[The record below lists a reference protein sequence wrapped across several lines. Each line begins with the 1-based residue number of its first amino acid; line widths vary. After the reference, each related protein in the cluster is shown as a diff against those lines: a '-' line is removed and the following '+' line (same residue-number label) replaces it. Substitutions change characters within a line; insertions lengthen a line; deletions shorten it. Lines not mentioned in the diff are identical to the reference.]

1 MTPNSSPAE
10 PAQANEDCRR
20 RQILAAQVRLLYGNA
35 NVGVGVTLVATSMLG
50 YLQWEVVAHPIL
62 LSWCLYMF
70 LVAAG
75 RFTLASR
82 YWRSARSSLET
93 RRWRAWFAV
102 GAGLAGTGWGAAGI
116 LLYPEA
122 RPVNQLFLVFMLG
135 GMMLGGASTLAAR
148 PEAYLAFIVPAGLA
162 PAALLMLQGDEVH
175 LAMALMASLFTLAI
189 VITTRRIHLTII
201 SSLNLRFEN
210 ATLVENLQAATH
222 RAEALNEQLEVR
234 VQERTAELHRSTQ
247 QLRAEIAQREQ
258 IEEQLLHTR
267 KLESLSVLAGGIAH
281 DFNNFLAVVQGNVEL
296 AKARLD
302 RDAPVQAFLDET
314 ASACKRAALLSTQLL
329 TFSKGG
335 APVRRL
341 ASLAQLI
348 MDAIPLVRAG
358 AQTSFDVCISEDLR
372 SAEVD
377 PGQIGQVLHNILLNA
392 RQAMPEGGAIKVQAE
407 NVDLKTVAGIDSRV
421 RISVQDHGR
430 GIPDEDLPR
439 IFDPYFTTKPGG
451 SGLGL
456 ATAYAII
463 AKHGGSLSVQTKSGY
478 GTVFIIDLP
487 ASEESPA
494 PQASLAAY
502 IQTGTERILVM
513 DDEEALRNLMKNVLI
528 KLGYEVQTAEDG
540 AEAIVLFEN
549 AKGCGR
555 GFDAILLD
563 LTVSGGMGG
572 IEAAARLKELDSS
585 VKLIVSS
592 GYSDAP
598 VLSDLRKYG
607 FDDIIPKPWTIAR
620 VSEVVRRVFVS
631 DSNRSAK

>member
-10 PAQANEDCRR
+10 PAQANGDCRR
-20 RQILAAQVRLLYGNA
+20 RQVLAAQVRLLYGNA
-35 NVGVGVTLVATSMLG
+35 NVGVWVTLVATSILG
-50 YLQWEVVAHPIL
+50 RLQWEVVAHPIV

-75 RFTLASR
+75 RFTLAR
-82 YWRSARSSLET
+82 CYWRSAPSSLET
-93 RRWRAWFAV
+93 RRWRAGFVV

-122 RPVNQLFLVFMLG
+122 RLANQLFLVFILG
-135 GMMLGGASTLAAR
+135 GMILGGASILAAR

-162 PAALLMLQGDEVH
+162 PAARLALQGDEAH
-175 LAMALMASLFTLAI
+175 LAMALMAGLFTLAT

-247 QLRAEIAQREQ
+247 QLRAEIAQREE
-258 IEEQLLHTR
+258 IEEQLLRAR

-302 RDAPVQAFLDET
+302 RDAPVQALLDET
-314 ASACKRAALLSTQLL
+314 ARACKRASFLSSQLL

-341 ASLAQLI
+341 VSLAQLL
-348 MDAIPLVRAG
+348 MDAVSLARAG
-358 AQTSFDVCISEDLR
+358 AQTSFDVYISENLR

-392 RQAMPEGGAIKVQAE
+392 RQAMPEGGAIKVRAE
-407 NVDLKTVAGIDSRV
+407 NVVLKTAAGIDSRV
-421 RISVQDHGR
+421 RISVRDHGC
-430 GIPDEDLPR
+430 GIPDDVLPH

-456 ATAYAII
+456 ATAYAIV
-463 AKHGGSLSVQTKSGY
+463 ARHGGNLSVQTKLGD
-478 GTVFIIDLP
+478 GTLFVVDLP

-494 PQASLAAY
+494 PQDSLTAHT
-502 IQTGTERILVM
+502 QRGTERLLVM
-513 DDEEALRNLMKNVLI
+513 DDEEALRKLMEDVLTT
-528 KLGYEVQTAEDG
+528 LGYEVQTAADG
-540 AEAIVLFEN
+540 AEAIVLFGN
-549 AKGCGR
+549 AKACGR
-555 GFDAILLD
+555 GFDAVLLD

-572 IEAAARLKELDSS
+572 LEAAARLKELDSS
-585 VKLIVSS
+585 LKLIVSS

-607 FDDIIPKPWTIAR
+607 FDDSIPKPWTVAR
-620 VSEVVRRVFVS
+620 VSEVVRRVLVS
-631 DSNRSAK
+631 DSNRNAK

>member
-1 MTPNSSPAE
+1 MTPNSSPVE
-10 PAQANEDCRR
+10 PAQANVDCRR
-20 RQILAAQVRLLYGNA
+20 REVFAAQVRLLYGNA
-35 NVGVGVTLVATSMLG
+35 NVGVSVTLVATSILG
-50 YLQWEVVAHPIL
+50 RLQWEVVAHPIV
-62 LSWCLYMF
+62 LSWSLYMF

-75 RFTLASR
+75 RFTLAR
-82 YWRSARSSLET
+82 CYWRSAPLNLET
-93 RRWRAWFAV
+93 RRWCAGFAV

-122 RPVNQLFLVFMLG
+122 RLVNQLFLVFILG
-135 GMMLGGASTLAAR
+135 GMMLGGASILAAR

-162 PAALLMLQGDEVH
+162 PAARLALQGDEAH
-175 LAMALMASLFTLAI
+175 LAMALMAGLFTLATL
-189 VITTRRIHLTII
+189 ITTGRIHLTIT

-234 VQERTAELHRSTQ
+234 VQERTTELQRSTQ
-247 QLRAEIAQREQ
+247 QLRAEIAQRKQ
-258 IEEQLLHTR
+258 IEEQLLRAR
-267 KLESLSVLAGGIAH
+267 KLESLGVLAGGIAH

-302 RDAPVQAFLDET
+302 RDAPVQAILDET
-314 ASACKRAALLSTQLL
+314 ASACKSAAFLSSQLL

-341 ASLAQLI
+341 VSLAQLV
-348 MDAIPLVRAG
+348 MDAIPLARAG
-358 AQTSFDVCISEDLR
+358 AQASFDVSISENLR

-392 RQAMPEGGAIKVQAE
+392 RQAMPEGGTIKVRAE
-407 NVDLKTVAGIDSRV
+407 NVDLNTAAGNDSRV
-421 RISVQDHGR
+421 RISVRDHGC
-430 GIPDEDLPR
+430 GIPDDVLPH

-456 ATAYAII
+456 ATAYAIV
-463 AKHGGSLSVQTKSGY
+463 AKHGGNLSVQTKPGD
-478 GTVFIIDLP
+478 GTVFFLDLP

-494 PQASLAAY
+494 PQAPLTAHA
-502 IQTGTERILVM
+502 QTGTERVLVM
-513 DDEEALRNLMKNVLI
+513 DDEDALRNLVATVLTT
-528 KLGYEVQTAEDG
+528 LGYEVQTAADG

-549 AKGCGR
+549 AKACGR
-555 GFDAILLD
+555 GFDAVLLD

-572 IEAAARLKELDSS
+572 LEAAARLKELDSS

-607 FDDIIPKPWTIAR
+607 FDDSIPKPWTVAR
-620 VSEVVRRVFVS
+620 VSEVVRRVLVS
-631 DSNRSAK
+631 DSNRNAD